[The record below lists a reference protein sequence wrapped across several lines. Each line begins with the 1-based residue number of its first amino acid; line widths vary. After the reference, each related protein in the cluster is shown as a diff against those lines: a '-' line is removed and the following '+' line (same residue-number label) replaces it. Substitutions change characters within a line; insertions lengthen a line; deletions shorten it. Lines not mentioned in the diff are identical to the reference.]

1 MDVSGDLRRGRECC
15 GRRAWA
21 DAYRSLSLVDQAAPL
36 EAEDLELLA
45 TAAYLVGR
53 DAEFLRVLDR
63 AHHAHL
69 SAGKSVRAARCAFW
83 IGLSL
88 LLRGEAGPATGWLA
102 RARRLLKRRPC
113 VEQGY
118 LLLPVAEQHLAEGK
132 HDAAFAAA
140 SDAAAVGDRFS
151 DADLVAC
158 ARHLQGRARV
168 EQGRLQAGLALLDEA
183 MVAVTAGELSPIMTG
198 LIYCSVIEACQQ
210 AHAVSRAREWTSA
223 LARWCEQQP
232 EMVAFTATCLVHRAE
247 ILHLQGAWQDAIEE
261 AQRACQRA
269 SSGSDQKPPA
279 AAFYQQGEVHRLRG
293 AFPAAEEAYR
303 SASQGGWEP
312 QPGLALLRLAQGRT
326 DAAVAAIRRVAAA
339 TTGRLQRTK
348 LLPAYIEV
356 MLAAGD
362 IREARDICRELE
374 EIAESLD
381 TSVLHAIAAHARGK
395 VELAGG
401 DPQAA
406 LGSLR
411 EAWRVWQQVKA
422 PYLAAGVRALM
433 GLAYRALGD
442 DDGAELELHAARV
455 VFEQLGAAPDVAR
468 IDALIPHPPPGRPG
482 DLTTRELQVLRLVAT
497 GKTNK
502 AIAAEL
508 SLSEKTVDRHVSN
521 IFTKLDVPSRAAA
534 TAYAY
539 RQKLV

>member
-1 MDVSGDLRRGRECC
+1 
-15 GRRAWA
+15 
-21 DAYRSLSLVDQAAPL
+21 
-36 EAEDLELLA
+36 
-45 TAAYLVGR
+45 
-53 DAEFLRVLDR
+53 
-63 AHHAHL
+63 
-69 SAGKSVRAARCAFW
+69 
-83 IGLSL
+83 
-88 LLRGEAGPATGWLA
+88 
-102 RARRLLKRRPC
+102 
-113 VEQGY
+113 
-118 LLLPVAEQHLAEGK
+118 
-132 HDAAFAAA
+132 
-140 SDAAAVGDRFS
+140 
-151 DADLVAC
+151 
-158 ARHLQGRARV
+158 
-168 EQGRLQAGLALLDEA
+168 
-183 MVAVTAGELSPIMTG
+183 
-198 LIYCSVIEACQQ
+198 
-210 AHAVSRAREWTSA
+210 
-223 LARWCEQQP
+223 
-232 EMVAFTATCLVHRAE
+232 
-247 ILHLQGAWQDAIEE
+247 
-261 AQRACQRA
+261 
-269 SSGSDQKPPA
+269 
-279 AAFYQQGEVHRLRG
+279 
-293 AFPAAEEAYR
+293 
-303 SASQGGWEP
+303 
-312 QPGLALLRLAQGRT
+312 
-326 DAAVAAIRRVAAA
+326 
-339 TTGRLQRTK
+339 
-348 LLPAYIEV
+348 

-482 DLTTRELQVLRLVAT
+482 GLTTRELQVLRLVAT